1 MVAVNDKPMLTVDST
16 GEWEA
21 FMAANPDHDG
31 VRLRLRKK
39 ASLRPGITYAEALD
53 AALCFGWIDG
63 QAGALDDDYHLQV
76 FGPRRRRSVWSKRN
90 QEHIERLTAAGRMRP
105 MGQAQVD
112 QARTDGRWDA
122 AYRQKDAE
130 VPDDL
135 QTALDANSVAEAFF
149 GQLSSQNRFA
159 ILFRIGNVKRAETRA
174 AKIAAYVAMLERG
187 ETIYPQKAPRWVRR
201 AVCAETPSTTS
212 SRKGGANSKAPSPP
226 SGDSPVSRSIQS

>member
-1 MVAVNDKPMLTVDST
+1 MVAVKDKPILTVADVAA
-16 GEWEA
+16 WEA
-21 FMAANPDHDG
+21 FMEANPDHDG

-76 FGPRRRRSVWSKRN
+76 FGPRRKRSVWSKRN
-90 QEHIERLTAAGRMRP
+90 QEYIERLTIAGRMRP
-105 MGQAQVD
+105 LGQAQVD
-112 QARTDGRWDA
+112 QARADGRWDA

-130 VPDDL
+130 VPDDMRV
-135 QTALDANSVAEAFF
+135 ALDANEIAATFF

-174 AKIAAYVAMLERG
+174 AKIVAYVEMLERG
-187 ETIYPQKAPRWVRR
+187 ETIYPQRS
-201 AVCAETPSTTS
+201 STTT
-212 SRKGGANSKAPSPP
+212 
-226 SGDSPVSRSIQS
+226 

>member
-1 MVAVNDKPMLTVDST
+1 MVAVKDKPILIADSV

-21 FMAANPDHDG
+21 FMEENPEHDG

-63 QAGALDDDYHLQV
+63 QAGSLDDDYHLQV

-90 QEHIERLTAAGRMRP
+90 QEYVERLTAAGRMRP
-105 MGQAQVD
+105 LGQTQVD
-112 QARTDGRWDA
+112 EARADGRWDA

-130 VPDDL
+130 VPADL
-135 QTALDANSVAEAFF
+135 QAALDANSIARTFF
-149 GQLSSQNRFA
+149 GQLSSQNRWA

-174 AKIAAYVAMLERG
+174 AKIATYIAMLERG
-187 ETIYPQKAPRWVRR
+187 ETIYPQGS
-201 AVCAETPSTTS
+201 STKS
-212 SRKGGANSKAPSPP
+212 
-226 SGDSPVSRSIQS
+226 

>member
-1 MVAVNDKPMLTVDST
+1 MVAVKDKPILTVDDVA
-16 GEWEA
+16 GWEA
-21 FMAANPDHDG
+21 FMEANPDHDG

-63 QAGALDDDYHLQV
+63 HAGALDDDYHLQV
-76 FGPRRRRSVWSKRN
+76 FGPRRKRSVWSKRN
-90 QEHIERLTAAGRMRP
+90 QEYIERLTIAGRMRP
-105 MGQAQVD
+105 LGQAQVD
-112 QARTDGRWDA
+112 QARADGRWDA

-135 QTALDANSVAEAFF
+135 RVALDANAIAATFF

-174 AKIAAYVAMLERG
+174 AKIVAYVEMLERG
-187 ETIYPQKAPRWVRR
+187 ETIYPQRS
-201 AVCAETPSTTS
+201 STTT
-212 SRKGGANSKAPSPP
+212 
-226 SGDSPVSRSIQS
+226 

>member
-1 MVAVNDKPMLTVDST
+1 MVAVKDKPILAVDDVA
-16 GEWEA
+16 GWEA
-21 FMAANPDHDG
+21 FMEANPDHDG

-39 ASLRPGITYAEALD
+39 ASVQTGITYAEALD

-63 QAGALDDDYHLQV
+63 QAGALDQDYHLQV

-105 MGQAQVD
+105 LGQAQVD
-112 QARTDGRWDA
+112 QARADGRWDA

-135 QTALDANSVAEAFF
+135 QAALDANSIATTFF
-149 GQLSSQNRFA
+149 NQLSSQDRFA

-174 AKIAAYVAMLERG
+174 TKIATYVAMLERG
-187 ETIYPQKAPRWVRR
+187 ETIYPARTEPSPSKAR
-201 AVCAETPSTTS
+201 STTKS
-212 SRKGGANSKAPSPP
+212 
-226 SGDSPVSRSIQS
+226 

>member
-1 MVAVNDKPMLTVDST
+1 MVAVKDKPILTVDDVA
-16 GEWEA
+16 GWEA
-21 FMAANPDHDG
+21 FMEANPDHDG

-63 QAGALDDDYHLQV
+63 QAGALDGDYHLQV

-90 QEHIERLTAAGRMRP
+90 QEYIERLTAAGRMRP
-105 MGQAQVD
+105 LGKAQVD
-112 QARTDGRWDA
+112 QARADGRWDA

-135 QTALDANSVAEAFF
+135 QAALDANSIATLAF

-174 AKIAAYVAMLERG
+174 AKIATYVAMLERG
-187 ETIYPQKAPRWVRR
+187 ETIHPQRS
-201 AVCAETPSTTS
+201 STKS
-212 SRKGGANSKAPSPP
+212 
-226 SGDSPVSRSIQS
+226 